1 MMTFVIDTNAKHGKD
16 EEDAKEDG
24 AHGHACVDCD
34 DCRDGSCEKPQ
45 GLRFFGPY
53 GLDFCENPSLSLRQT
68 PASRKN
74 LRHRN
79 APFLRAALLDQ
90 HRTPGPRV
98 ETGNLETLGEPRSER
113 AQL

>member
-1 MMTFVIDTNAKHGKD
+1 MTFVIDTNAKHGKD

-53 GLDFCENPSLSLRQT
+53 GLDFCENPSLFPSPNPGQPQESQT
-68 PASRKN
+68 SERPLSQSSPAGPASDSRPEGRNRK
-74 LRHRN
+74 
-79 APFLRAALLDQ
+79 P
-90 HRTPGPRV
+90 
-98 ETGNLETLGEPRSER
+98 
-113 AQL
+113 